1 MSVHNQQVVNTI
13 VNIVDALK
21 AQGYHV
27 PKDLDGSVSLA
38 KTALHYEF
46 SLRTAI
52 RELYNSGDLGAYIDH
67 HSRLIEEQFNRAWR
81 EGLRELGLTPEDM
94 TSAEVRRLNE
104 LIYEEEGFVLDFA
117 AEILIAREQQKP
129 IDPYL
134 SRSQTWANRYN
145 SIVNEAKTMAGKD
158 QKLEWVLGVAEHC
171 SSCIKLSGIVKR
183 ASVWQ
188 NAGIRPQNAPNPM
201 LECGGYNCKCQ
212 LVPTTKPGTRGRFP
226 KLP

>member
-1 MSVHNQQVVNTI
+1 MYNQQAIEAVVR
-13 VNIVDALK
+13 IVDTLK
-21 AQGYHV
+21 AQGYSV

-52 RELYNSGDLGAYIDH
+52 HNLYETGDLGAYIDH

-94 TSAEVRRLNE
+94 TQAEVSRLNE
-104 LIYEEEGFVLDFA
+104 LIYEEEGYVLDFA
-117 AEILIAREQQKP
+117 SEILRARENG
-129 IDPYL
+129 DPV
-134 SRSQTWANRYN
+134 SPFTNRAQTWANRYN

-201 LECGGYNCKCQ
+201 LECQGYNCKCQ

>member
-1 MSVHNQQVVNTI
+1 MYNQQAIDAVVR
-13 VNIVDALK
+13 IVDTLK
-21 AQGYHV
+21 AQGYSV

-52 RELYNSGDLGAYIDH
+52 RELYNTGDLGAYIDH

-81 EGLRELGLTPEDM
+81 EGLRELGLTVEDM
-94 TSAEVRRLNE
+94 TDAEYKRLRE
-104 LIYEEEGFVLDFA
+104 LIFEEEGYVLDFA
-117 AEILIAREQQKP
+117 EEILIARQEGRP
-129 IDPYL
+129 VDPYV
-134 SRSQTWANRYN
+134 SRAQTWANRYN

-158 QKLEWVLGVAEHC
+158 QKLEWVLGKAEHC
-171 SSCIKLSGIVKR
+171 SSCMKLSGIVKR

-188 NAGIRPQNAPNPM
+188 TAGIRPQNAPNPH
-201 LECGGYNCKCQ
+201 LECQGYNCKCTLQ
-212 LVPTTKPGTRGRFP
+212 PTTKPGTRGRFP

>member
-1 MSVHNQQVVNTI
+1 MYNQQAIEAVVRI
-13 VNIVDALK
+13 VETLK
-21 AQGYHV
+21 AQGYSV
-27 PKDLDGSVSLA
+27 PKGLDGSVSLA

-52 RELYNSGDLGAYIDH
+52 HNLYETGDLGAYIDH

-94 TSAEVRRLNE
+94 TSAEVSRLNE
-104 LIYEEEGFVLDFA
+104 LIYEEEGYVLDFA
-117 AEILIAREQQKP
+117 AEILRARENG
-129 IDPYL
+129 DPVSPFT
-134 SRSQTWANRYN
+134 SRAQTWANRYN

-183 ASVWQ
+183 ASVWH

>member
-1 MSVHNQQVVNTI
+1 MSVHNQQVIDTI
-13 VNIVDALK
+13 VRIVDTLK
-21 AQGYHV
+21 AQGYPI

-52 RELYNSGDLGAYIDH
+52 HNLYETGDLGAYIDH

-94 TSAEVRRLNE
+94 TPQEIARLNE

-117 AEILIAREQQKP
+117 AEILLARDRKEP
-129 IDPYL
+129 VSPFVN
-134 SRSQTWANRYN
+134 RAATWANRYN
-145 SIVNEAKTMAGKD
+145 SIVSEAKVMAGKD
-158 QKLEWVLGVAEHC
+158 QKLEWVLGKAEHC
-171 SSCIKLSGIVKR
+171 GSCVKLSGIVKR

-188 NAGIRPQNAPNPM
+188 AAGVRPQNAPNPH
-201 LECGGYNCKCQ
+201 LECQGYNCKCT
-212 LVPTTKPGTRGRFP
+212 LSPTTKPGTRGRLP